1 MGIFEFLRKTVH
13 ELVGVPEE
21 QIRPESTA
29 KELNLDM
36 FDKAE
41 LVIDAEEQYDV
52 FLNDPEFETLD
63 DLAKI
68 IDAA

>member
-13 ELVGVPEE
+13 ELVGVPEND
-21 QIRPESTA
+21 IRPETTT

-41 LVIDAEEQYDV
+41 LVIDAEKEYDV
-52 FLNDPEFETLD
+52 FLNDPEFDTLG

>member
-41 LVIDAEEQYDV
+41 LVID
-52 FLNDPEFETLD
+52 PEFETLD

>member
-13 ELVGVPEE
+13 ELVGGPEE

>member
-29 KELNLDM
+29 KELNLEM

>member
-1 MGIFEFLRKTVH
+1 MGIFEFLRKTAH
-13 ELVGVPEE
+13 ELGGVPETE
-21 QIRPESTA
+21 IRPESTT

-36 FDKAE
+36 FDREE
-41 LVIDAEEQYDV
+41 LVIDAEKQYDV

>member
-21 QIRPESTA
+21 EIRPESTA

-52 FLNDPEFETLD
+52 FLNDPEFDTLE